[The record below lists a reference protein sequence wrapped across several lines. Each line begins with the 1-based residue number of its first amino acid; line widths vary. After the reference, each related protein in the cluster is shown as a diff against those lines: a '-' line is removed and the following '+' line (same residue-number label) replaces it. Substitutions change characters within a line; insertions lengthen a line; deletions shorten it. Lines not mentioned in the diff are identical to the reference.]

1 VSILRKAAL
10 YPIVIIGCI
19 KKGYVEKGYVEKG
32 YVEMGYVE
40 MEQY

>member
-19 KKGYVEKGYVEKG
+19 KKGSIEMDYVEMG